1 MRRLWFQIA
10 HTSGATIVSIAA
22 SIISMTIT
30 ARLLGPTG
38 RGVFVAATSWVG
50 LFATLGTL
58 SLGQVVVHQVA
69 GRPHEDWLEEITGT
83 ALAITVGVTLCGWL
97 LVAVLYHATG
107 GELFGHL
114 PPMLL
119 ALAFLSLPLALWAD
133 TARYV
138 VTALDAIR
146 VANWAQIVSAAT
158 AVIGIVMLVGVL
170 RSGVRGA
177 VIAAVLA
184 NVASAGVM
192 LVYVLRRVG
201 RMQPQLVLARR
212 LLRGS
217 AQLHLTAVGNYLYT
231 QASVLVLNYY
241 RPPAETGYYQLA
253 AQLFGF
259 ALIVST
265 AVSTVSF
272 GLVAKKGPNGAWPE
286 QRLLIAQSMGFACI
300 IGVSAY
306 VLAPI
311 AIRLVAGERFLPAV
325 PLFRIILPALFG
337 ATFSTV
343 TASQWIGRGLF
354 VQAAVL
360 TIIIGALSITLDLIL
375 VPRYGMRGAVVS
387 TLVTYGISVVGN
399 GTMALWVQRQWK
411 KAQVVLA

>member
-22 SIISMTIT
+22 SVISMTIT

-38 RGVFVAATSWVG
+38 RGVFVAAASWVG
-50 LFATLGTL
+50 LFGTLGTL

-69 GRPHEDWLEEITGT
+69 GRPHGEWLNEITGT
-83 ALAITVGVTLCGWL
+83 ALAITGGVTVCAWL
-97 LVAVLYHATG
+97 LVGVLYYVTG
-107 GELFGHL
+107 GALFGHL
-114 PPMLL
+114 PPVLL
-119 ALAFLSLPLALWAD
+119 MLAFLSLPLLLWAD
-133 TARYV
+133 TGRYV
-138 VTALDAIR
+138 VTALDAVR
-146 VANWAQIVSAAT
+146 VANWAQIVSGVT
-158 AVIGIVMLVGVL
+158 AVAGIIVLVGVL
-170 RSGVRGA
+170 RVGVRGA

-184 NVASAGVM
+184 NVATAGVM
-192 LVYVLRRVG
+192 LVYVARRAG
-201 RMQPQLVLARR
+201 RMQPRLLLARR

-259 ALIVST
+259 ALIIST

-272 GLVAKKGPNGAWPE
+272 ALVAKKGPDAAWPE
-286 QRLLIAQSMGFACI
+286 QRLLIAQSMVLVALI
-300 IGVSAY
+300 SAVGY

-311 AIRLVAGERFLPAV
+311 AVRLVAGERFLPAV
-325 PLFRIILPALFG
+325 PLFRIILPGLFG
-337 ATFSTV
+337 ATLATV
-343 TASQWIGRGLF
+343 MASQWIGRGLF

-360 TIIIGALSITLDLIL
+360 TIAIGALSISLDLIL

-387 TLVTYGISVVGN
+387 TLVTYGISVLGN
-399 GTMALWVQRQWK
+399 GAMVVWVQGQWRK
-411 KAQVVLA
+411 TQALPA